1 MQIKDLL
8 IILFNKDRY
17 KLNKWKKLGFDFE
30 LHSNYA
36 GYSIKLLFF

>member
-8 IILFNKDRY
+8 IILFNNDRY

-30 LHSNYA
+30 LQPNYD
-36 GYSIKLLFF
+36 GISIKLLFF